1 MGEGKMTEIQS
12 RTKYLFYVSLLMS
25 ANVSSSSLEKEVHI
39 SNQTRSQ
46 ITENVSLG
54 SDWKL
59 QSIVEFSSKKPKMV
73 EKSIVVKDEL
83 TGKNIELDIQLDSE
97 TKKLV
102 SPFGVH
108 VTYCYREESTC
119 LTWVIIKTESEGWH
133 IDHTFENY

>member
-1 MGEGKMTEIQS
+1 MTKIQS
-12 RTKYLFYVSLLMS
+12 RTKYLFYISLLMS
-25 ANVSSSSLEKEVHI
+25 TNVSGSTLEKDVNI
-39 SNQTRSQ
+39 SNQTRSY

-54 SDWKL
+54 SDWQL

-73 EKSIVVKDEL
+73 EKSIDVKDEL
-83 TGKNIELDIQLDSE
+83 TGKNIELDIRLDSE

>member
-1 MGEGKMTEIQS
+1 MTKLQS
-12 RTKYLFYVSLLMS
+12 RTKYLFYISLLIS
-25 ANVSSSSLEKEVHI
+25 TNVSGSSLEKDVSI
-39 SNQTRSQ
+39 SNQTRAY

-54 SDWKL
+54 SDWQL

-73 EKSIVVKDEL
+73 KKSIDVKDEL
-83 TGKNIELDIQLDSE
+83 TGKNIELDIRLDSE

>member
-1 MGEGKMTEIQS
+1 MTKIQS
-12 RTKYLFYVSLLMS
+12 RTKYLFYISLLMS
-25 ANVSSSSLEKEVHI
+25 TNVSGSSLEKDVNI
-39 SNQTRSQ
+39 SNQTKAY

-54 SDWKL
+54 SYWQL
-59 QSIVEFSSKKPKMV
+59 QSIVEFSSNKPKMV
-73 EKSIVVKDEL
+73 EKSIGIKDEL